1 MPPLIALAES
11 LPTVDLDLLWRRGNG
26 PAGCARDA
34 QANGLVPASGLGRGA
49 LPPGGGRGS

>member
-11 LPTVDLDLLWRRGNG
+11 LPTVDLELLWRRDNARRGM
-26 PAGCARDA
+26 RDA

-49 LPPGGGRGS
+49 LPPGGSRGS